1 MKKNIN
7 IKTYNFTVRALAL
20 ISFLSISVHLQAQ
33 RPDWEGEIPSVDIEI
48 VETREL
54 SLPPANRNFEKI
66 PPRPSEPIKP
76 PIRYDFQPFNFSAPP
91 VNPQIRPLKLK
102 AENPGQVYGGFL
114 RLGYGNYA
122 SPLVEGYIT
131 SRKDKDRLVG
141 AHFYH
146 SSSGKGPVDGKNS
159 GSGMTKAALFGRSFT
174 ENVVLSGR
182 IDAENRTTHFY
193 GYPEGM
199 EIDRSDIRQAYNLFR
214 LSGDISNAKKADFF
228 YKLGAE
234 VSYLADKFDARET
247 EGNVSLNTGYQVG
260 DESRFNVDVEYTA
273 LSRKDALVSSRLRN
287 LFTVVPTYRFSPVED
302 LILQVGFAVAYEND
316 TLNSKDLH
324 FYPFASASYP
334 VSPSVDLVASLEG
347 GMEKVSLQTLSY
359 KNIWIAPN
367 IPLAH
372 VNKVYELNFGV
383 NARLGN
389 KVGIN
394 AGFSN
399 SVLKNMHF
407 FVNRTNTSEA
417 PYDQA
422 KFDVI
427 YNDKAF
433 FQTNIFG
440 ALSFA
445 QSEKAKFMLR
455 GDVFSY
461 GTGKDQIV
469 AEAWHLPRYK
479 LNANASFNVAKKVL
493 LNFDVIGQG
502 GMKALEPETGN
513 VIKLDG
519 ALDLNAKAEYLF
531 SPSFSLFVQFNNILD
546 SNYPLYLYYPARGLQ
561 FMGGITWSF

>member
-1 MKKNIN
+1 MKEHTKT
-7 IKTYNFTVRALAL
+7 KTYNFTVRALIL
-20 ISFLSISVHLQAQ
+20 IFFSIAAISLYGQ
-33 RPDWEGEIPSVDIEI
+33 RTDWEGEIPSVDIEI

-54 SLPPANRNFEKI
+54 TLPPANRNFEKI
-66 PPRPSEPIKP
+66 PPRPSEPIRP
-76 PIRYDFQPFNFSAPP
+76 PIRYDFQAFNFSAPP
-91 VNPQIRPLKLK
+91 INPQIRPLKLK
-102 AENPGQVYGGFL
+102 AESPGQVYGGFL
-114 RLGYGNYA
+114 RLGYGNFA

-141 AHFYH
+141 AHLYH

-159 GSGMTKAALFGRSFT
+159 GSGMTKAAVFGRAFSQT
-174 ENVVLSGR
+174 IVVSGR

-214 LSGDISNAKKADFF
+214 LSGDISNAKNNSFS
-228 YKLGAE
+228 YKLGGE
-234 VSYLADKFDARET
+234 VSYLANKLDAREM
-247 EGNVSLNTGYQVG
+247 EGNVTFNSGYQVS
-260 DESRFNVDVEYTA
+260 DDARFNIDVAYTA
-273 LSRKDALVSSRLRN
+273 LSRKDAEVESRLRN
-287 LFTVVPTYRFSPVED
+287 LFTVSPTYTFSPVDD
-302 LILQVGFAVAYEND
+302 LVLRIGFAVAYEND
-316 TLNSKDLH
+316 TLDSKNFH
-324 FYPFASASYP
+324 VYPFAKATYP
-334 VSPSVDLVASLEG
+334 VSPSVDLVGSLEG

-367 IPLAH
+367 IPLSH
-372 VNKVYELNFGV
+372 VNKVYELNLGV

-389 KVGIN
+389 KVGIH

-399 SVLKNMHF
+399 SVLRKMHF
-407 FVNRTNTSEA
+407 FVNRPNTVEA

-427 YNDKAF
+427 YNDGSF

-440 ALSFA
+440 SLTFA

-461 GTGKDQIV
+461 GTGKDDV
-469 AEAWHLPRYK
+469 VTEAWHLPRYK
-479 LNANASFNVAKKVL
+479 LNANASFNVARKLL
-493 LNFDVIGQG
+493 LNVDVIGQG
-502 GMKALEPETGN
+502 GMRAREPETGN

-519 ALDLNAKAEYLF
+519 AMDLNAKAEYLF
-531 SPSFSLFVQFNNILD
+531 SESFSLFVQFNNILD